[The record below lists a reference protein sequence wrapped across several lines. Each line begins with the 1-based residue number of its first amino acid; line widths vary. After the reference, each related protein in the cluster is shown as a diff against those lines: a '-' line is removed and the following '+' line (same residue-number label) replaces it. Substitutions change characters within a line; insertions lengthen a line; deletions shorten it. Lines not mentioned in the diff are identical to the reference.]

1 MKKLLLLTLFMS
13 GLVFAD
19 DATSAQKA
27 YEAKQWSDAANLYG
41 KLTQAEPKNPLYW
54 YRLGNA
60 SRQAGDLPQAE
71 SALKQAQ
78 QLGFQPMI
86 VNVSLAAVSSL
97 TGKSNKALEIFE
109 GLAKNGTPAAN
120 MIEGDSAFESL
131 SSQPRFVAAL
141 ESMKEQAAPCK
152 YHDKHPKYREF
163 DFWVGDWD
171 VY

>member
-19 DATSAQKA
+19 DATSAQRA

-41 KLTQAEPKNPLYW
+41 KLTQSEPKNPLYW

-60 SRQAGDLPQAE
+60 SRQTGDLPKAE

-97 TGKSNKALEIFE
+97 SGDSDKALEIVE
-109 GLAKNGTPAAN
+109 ALAKNGAPAAS
-120 MIEGDSAFESL
+120 MIEADPAFK
-131 SSQPRFVAAL
+131 A
-141 ESMKEQAAPCK
+141 
-152 YHDKHPKYREF
+152 
-163 DFWVGDWD
+163 
-171 VY
+171 